1 MIRRPATYIAQL
13 ARPQRESEQ
22 HWRRVHLAGDKS
34 PPIDLP
40 DRRRRRST
48 GVSMMFYRRGKDA
61 GVIYE

>member
-40 DRRRRRST
+40 DRRVRRSIGT
-48 GVSMMFYRRGKDA
+48 ATMCRRSGKDA

>member
-22 HWRRVHLAGDKS
+22 HWRRVHLAGDKF

-40 DRRRRRST
+40 DRRRCRSV
-48 GVSMMFYRRGKDA
+48 GVLMMFYRRGKDA